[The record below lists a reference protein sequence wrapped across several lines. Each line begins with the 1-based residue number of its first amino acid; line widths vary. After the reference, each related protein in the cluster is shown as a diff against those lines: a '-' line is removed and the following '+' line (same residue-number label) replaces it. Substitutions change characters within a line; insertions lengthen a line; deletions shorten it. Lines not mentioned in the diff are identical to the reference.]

1 MFEIV
6 VFSFITTVLFSQA
19 SIVLQYQVTGAF
31 CAEVWCV
38 EVEWVNSEVS
48 HLRAFS
54 AIRQTVHTL
63 LVVVIEESA
72 WLTYRHTT
80 IKECLISSVT
90 TTSRTYR
97 AVIVRSNAV
106 SLSWAYRFAR
116 RRRSHARLTERSFI
130 SVIVVTRCTILLT
143 RVALLYRW
151 IPILTRWTTS
161 LGNTVLAKYIEGI
174 TWWTLCASSHVPTTT
189 SVIYLLGVKYAFRA
203 SNWTT
208 LARFCSNVV
217 IGALIVAV
225 NLSTSRVVD

>member
-1 MFEIV
+1 MFEVV
-6 VFSFITTVLFSQA
+6 VFSFITTVLFSHA
-19 SIVLQYQVTGAF
+19 SIVFQYQVIDAF

-80 IKECLISSVT
+80 IKECFISSVT

-106 SLSWAYRFAR
+106 SLSWAYRSTR
-116 RRRSHARLTERSFI
+116 RRRSHTRWTERPFLYVTI
-130 SVIVVTRCTILLT
+130 LTRCTVLLA
-143 RVALLYRW
+143 RIALLYRW

-161 LGNTVLAKYIEGI
+161 LGNTVLTKSIKGV
-174 TWWTLCASSHVPTTT
+174 TRRTFCASSHVPTKIRL
-189 SVIYLLGVKYAFRA
+189 IYLLSVKYAFRA
-203 SNWTT
+203 ANWTT
-208 LARFCSNVV
+208 LARFGSNVV

-225 NLSTSRVVD
+225 NLGTSRVVD